1 MYLYCYIEMY
11 NTIML
16 PYSNYCNVLMLNVYT
31 YEYYTMC
38 TYIALAFPYPWGQG
52 VIYILLASMRRR
64 LSSRLDSSVFWKAG
78 HDRSFLSTSQTHDRM

>member
-38 TYIALAFPYPWGQG
+38 TYIALAFPYPWGHG
-52 VIYILLASMRRR
+52 VTYSPCVYESLTLVAPR
-64 LSSRLDSSVFWKAG
+64 L
-78 HDRSFLSTSQTHDRM
+78 